1 MKETA
6 KALVSE
12 NQNELPAVRK
22 LEVSLDRADN
32 VIEGGPRRGPV
43 LNLRVPHRR
52 GSYDGGDF
60 NIRGGLEC
68 RLAVM
73 YVVPKKMAES
83 PTRLPQRKC
92 QFQLNVAVHEHTK
105 ASAYQLFWFS
115 RSNGR

>member
-1 MKETA
+1 
-6 KALVSE
+6 
-12 NQNELPAVRK
+12 
-22 LEVSLDRADN
+22 
-32 VIEGGPRRGPV
+32 
-43 LNLRVPHRR
+43 
-52 GSYDGGDF
+52 
-60 NIRGGLEC
+60 
-68 RLAVM
+68 M